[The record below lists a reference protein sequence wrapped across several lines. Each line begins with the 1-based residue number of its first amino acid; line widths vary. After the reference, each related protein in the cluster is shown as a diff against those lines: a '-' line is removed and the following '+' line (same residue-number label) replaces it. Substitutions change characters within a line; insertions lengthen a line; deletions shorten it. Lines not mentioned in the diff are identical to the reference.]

1 MAYQAL
7 YRRYRPTTFDE
18 IAGQEHICKTLKN
31 QIETNQISHAYLF
44 TGTRGI
50 GKTSAAR
57 IFARAVTCLNPVK
70 GNPCKK
76 CAACLETNPVDI
88 IELDGASNNGV
99 EQAREIRDRVQYL
112 PAGGRYKVY
121 IIDEAHMLTGAAFN
135 ALLKTL
141 EEPPAHV
148 VFILCTTEP
157 QKIPATILSRCM
169 RFDFNLVP
177 TAKIAEIINEIFMKL
192 NISATPEAVNAIA
205 AAGEG
210 SVRDALSI
218 ADRCAA
224 FGEKLDYE
232 TVTDILGATD
242 KNTVLDFAEKILEN
256 DSGKIL
262 HIINELTSQGKS
274 VGLLAKDLSQAFRD
288 MLVLTS
294 CKNANALLVLPE
306 NLFERLGKI
315 SAKAN
320 TKKLLL
326 GLEVFTELDTKLH
339 YSLSPRL
346 LFEAATLRLADSSG
360 EVDIEAI
367 EMRLTR
373 LEKRGVTPLGNV
385 SAKPTETPPQI
396 KAVAERNFDKARPI
410 WAEVLQTIRN
420 LNYPVLST
428 ILSQVDTVW
437 IEDKVLTAQC
447 NSMQFTSLAD
457 KENKK
462 ILNDT
467 LIKWGLRFNAVKTE
481 NETTEDKKKQ
491 LNKIAENIEII

>member
-1 MAYQAL
+1 LAYQAL

-57 IFARAVTCLNPVK
+57 IFARAVNCLSPVK

-76 CAACLETNPVDI
+76 CLACTEVNPVDI

-112 PAGGRYKVY
+112 PAGGKYKVY

-141 EEPPAHV
+141 EEPPKHV

-177 TAKIAEIINEIFMKL
+177 TEKIAKIINGIFSEL
-192 NISATPEAVNAIA
+192 NIKATPEAVNAIA

-242 KNTVLDFAEKILEN
+242 KKTVLDFAENILTN
-256 DSGKIL
+256 NTGKIL
-262 HIINELTSQGKS
+262 TSINELTAQGKS

-288 MLVLTS
+288 MLVLNS
-294 CKNANALLVLPE
+294 CQNANELLMLPID
-306 NLFERLGKI
+306 LFERLSEI
-315 SAKAN
+315 SKNAEI
-320 TKKLLL
+320 KKLLL
-326 GLEVFTELDTKLH
+326 ALEMYTELDTKLH

-346 LFEAATLRLADSSG
+346 LFEAATLRLAASSG
-360 EVDIEAI
+360 ETDMEAL
-367 EMRLTR
+367 EMRIAR
-373 LEKRGVTPLGNV
+373 LEKRGVTPLAN
-385 SAKPTETPPQI
+385 AKPTETPPQI
-396 KAVAERNFDKARPI
+396 KAVAERDYDKARPI
-410 WAEVLQTIRN
+410 WAEVLQTVRGM
-420 LNYPVLST
+420 NYPVLTT
-428 ILSQVDTVW
+428 ILTQLDSVW
-437 IEDKVLTAQC
+437 VEDKLMTVQC
-447 NSMQFTSLAD
+447 NNMQFTGLND
-457 KENKK
+457 KDNKK
-462 ILNDT
+462 ILNDI
-467 LIKWGLRFNAVKTE
+467 LNKWGLRFNPVKTE
-481 NETTEDKKKQ
+481 NETAEDKKKQ
-491 LNKIAENIEII
+491 LSKVAGNIEVV